1 MTIFELLYA
10 VAHERD
16 LEARRA
22 LVNAELNADSVILRK
37 DWPNALRIR
46 ALTYNP
52 ADTGAA
58 GKLAEIAYRLS
69 LCNASAV
76 RWAFFRAHT
85 PGKSDTFG
93 DERRVEMK
101 TGAGDWYTVEGTY
114 TTAIRKIS
122 MSTKKLRWETEE
134 FTIVCTYG
142 ELCEYL
148 AEFKGKGIE
157 PWFPQSKAAERD
169 GTTLL
174 RMQEWK
180 NSKVKVAYLRAC
192 PYNIG

>member
-10 VAHERD
+10 VSHEHD
-16 LEARRA
+16 LDKRRE
-22 LVNAELNADSVILRK
+22 LVNAELNADSMIRRA
-37 DWPNALRIR
+37 DWNDALRIR
-46 ALTYNP
+46 ALIYNP
-52 ADTGAA
+52 TDTGAA

-85 PGKSDTFG
+85 PGKSDTFN

-114 TTAIRKIS
+114 ATAIRKIS

-169 GTTLL
+169 GSTLL

-180 NSKVKVAYLRAC
+180 NSKVKVAYLRDC